1 MAKGKEIVGTI
12 NLVIPGGGATPA
24 PPVGP
29 ALGAKGVNIAAFVKQ
44 FNDATA
50 KLKGETIPVVI
61 SVYKDKTFSFIL
73 KQPPVSAQIRK
84 AAGIDK
90 GAGNAGPL
98 TSVGKISMDQVKGIA
113 EKKIAEMTAASMDA
127 AMRSVMG
134 TARSMGV
141 TVTGAPK
148 K

>member
-1 MAKGKEIVGTI
+1 MAKKEIVGTI

-50 KLKGETIPVVI
+50 KMKGEITPVVI
-61 SVYKDKTFSFIL
+61 TVYKDKTFSFIL
-73 KQPPVSAQIRK
+73 KQPPVSAQVRK

-90 GAGNAGPL
+90 GSGTAGPL
-98 TSVGKISMDQVKGIA
+98 STAGQITKAQVAEIAKKKGS
-113 EKKIAEMTAASMDA
+113 EMTAASLEA
-127 AMRSVMG
+127 AMRSVCG

-141 TVTGAPK
+141 KVVA
-148 K
+148 

>member
-1 MAKGKEIVGTI
+1 MAKQKEIVGTI

-29 ALGAKGVNIAAFVKQ
+29 ALGAKGVNIGAFVKQ

-50 KLKGETIPVVI
+50 QLKGEVIPVVI
-61 SVYKDKTFSFIL
+61 TVYKDKTFSFIL

-84 AAGIDK
+84 AAGIEK

-98 TSVGKISMDQVKGIA
+98 TSVATISKAQVKAIA
-113 EKKIAEMTAASMDA
+113 EKKIAEMTAASVDA
-127 AMRSVMG
+127 AMKSVMG

-141 TVTGAPK
+141 TIK
-148 K
+148 D

>member
-1 MAKGKEIVGTI
+1 MAKKEIVGTI

-50 KLKGETIPVVI
+50 KLKGEIIPVVI

-84 AAGIDK
+84 AAGIEK
-90 GAGNAGPL
+90 GSGTAGPTANAGQI
-98 TSVGKISMDQVKGIA
+98 TRAQVAEIAKKKGP
-113 EKKIAEMTAASMDA
+113 EMTAASLEA
-127 AMRSVMG
+127 AMKSVAG

-141 TVTGAPK
+141 KVVEK
-148 K
+148 

>member
-1 MAKGKEIVGTI
+1 MAKQKEIVGTI
-12 NLVIPGGGATPA
+12 NLVIAGGGATPA

-29 ALGAKGVNIAAFVKQ
+29 ALGAKGVNIGAFVKQ

-50 KLKGETIPVVI
+50 QLKGEVIPVVI
-61 SVYKDKTFSFIL
+61 TVYKDKTFTFIL

-84 AAGIDK
+84 AAGLEK

-98 TSVGKISMDQVKGIA
+98 TSVGTITKAQVKQIA
-113 EKKIAEMTAASMDA
+113 EKKIAEMTAASIDA
-127 AMRSVMG
+127 AMKSVAG

-141 TVTGAPK
+141 TIK
-148 K
+148 D

>member
-1 MAKGKEIVGTI
+1 MAKAKEIIGTI

-50 KLKGETIPVVI
+50 KLKGEIIPVVI

-73 KQPPVSAQIRK
+73 KQPPVSAQVRK
-84 AAGIDK
+84 AAGLEK
-90 GAGNAGPL
+90 GSGTAGPL
-98 TSVGKISMDQVKGIA
+98 TSIATITMAQVKEIA
-113 EKKIAEMTAASMDA
+113 AKKGAEMTAATPEA

-141 TVTGAPK
+141 TVKG
-148 K
+148 

>member
-1 MAKGKEIVGTI
+1 MAKQKEIVGTI

-29 ALGAKGVNIAAFVKQ
+29 ALGAKGVNIGIFVKQ

-50 KLKGETIPVVI
+50 NMKGEIIPVVI
-61 SVYKDKTFSFIL
+61 TVFKDKTFTFIM
-73 KQPPVSAQIRK
+73 KQPPVSAQVRK
-84 AAGIDK
+84 AAGIEK

-98 TSVGKISMDQVKGIA
+98 TSVGTITKAQVKQIA
-113 EKKIAEMTAASMDA
+113 EKKYAEMTAGSIDA
-127 AMRSVMG
+127 AMKTVMG

-141 TVTGAPK
+141 TISG
-148 K
+148 

>member
-1 MAKGKEIVGTI
+1 MAKQKEIVGII
-12 NLVIPGGGATPA
+12 NLVIPGGAATPA

-29 ALGAKGVNIAAFVKQ
+29 ALGAKGVNIGQFVKQ

-50 KLKGETIPVVI
+50 NLKGETIPVVI
-61 SVYKDKTFSFIL
+61 TVFKDKTFAFIL

-84 AAGIDK
+84 AAKIEK

-98 TSVGKISMDQVKGIA
+98 TSIATISTAQVKAIA
-113 EKKIAEMTAASMDA
+113 EKKISEMTAASLEA
-127 AMRSVMG
+127 AMRSVAG

-141 TVTGAPK
+141 TIAD
-148 K
+148 

>member
-1 MAKGKEIVGTI
+1 MAKQKEIVGTI

-29 ALGAKGVNIAAFVKQ
+29 ALGAKGVNIGAFVKQ

-50 KLKGETIPVVI
+50 NMKGEIIPVVI
-61 SVYKDKTFSFIL
+61 TVFKDKTFTFIM
-73 KQPPVSAQIRK
+73 KQPPVSAQVRK
-84 AAGIDK
+84 AAGIEK

-98 TSVGKISMDQVKGIA
+98 TSVGTITQAQVKQIA
-113 EKKIAEMTAASMDA
+113 EKKIAEMTAGSLDA
-127 AMRSVMG
+127 AMKTVMG

-141 TVTGAPK
+141 TISG
-148 K
+148 

>member
-1 MAKGKEIVGTI
+1 MAKKEIVGTI
-12 NLVIPGGGATPA
+12 NLVIPGASATPA

-50 KLKGETIPVVI
+50 KLKGEIIPVVI
-61 SVYKDKTFSFIL
+61 TVYKDKTFSFIL

-84 AAGIDK
+84 AAGIEK
-90 GAGNAGPL
+90 GSGTAGPSANAGQI
-98 TSVGKISMDQVKGIA
+98 TKAQVAEIAKKKG
-113 EKKIAEMTAASMDA
+113 AEMTAASLEA
-127 AMRSVMG
+127 AMKSVAG

-141 TVTGAPK
+141 KVVEK
-148 K
+148 

>member
-1 MAKGKEIVGTI
+1 MAKQKEIIGTI

-50 KLKGETIPVVI
+50 KLKGEIIPVVI
-61 SVYKDKTFSFIL
+61 TVFKDKTFTFIL

-84 AAGIDK
+84 AAKIEK

-98 TSVGKISMDQVKGIA
+98 TSIASISEAQVKEIA
-113 EKKIAEMTAASMDA
+113 QKKGAEMTAASLEA
-127 AMRSVMG
+127 AMRSVKG

-141 TVTGAPK
+141 TIKG
-148 K
+148 

>member
-1 MAKGKEIVGTI
+1 MAKQKEIVGTI

-29 ALGAKGVNIAAFVKQ
+29 ALGAKGVNIGAFVKQ

-50 KLKGETIPVVI
+50 QLKGETIPVVI
-61 SVYKDKTFSFIL
+61 TVYKDKTFTFIL

-84 AAGIDK
+84 AAKIEK

-98 TSVGKISMDQVKGIA
+98 TEVGTMTQAQVKQIA
-113 EKKIAEMTAASMDA
+113 EKKIAEMTAASLEA
-127 AMRSVMG
+127 AMKSVAG

-141 TVTGAPK
+141 TIKG
-148 K
+148 

>member
-1 MAKGKEIVGTI
+1 MAKAKEIIGTI

-50 KLKGETIPVVI
+50 KLKGEIIPVVI

-84 AAGIDK
+84 AAKIEK

-98 TSVGKISMDQVKGIA
+98 TSIAQITEADVKAIA
-113 EKKIAEMTAASMDA
+113 EKKISEMTAGSLEA
-127 AMRSVMG
+127 AMRSVRG

-141 TVTGAPK
+141 TVK

>member
-1 MAKGKEIVGTI
+1 MAKKEIVGTI
-12 NLVIPGGGATPA
+12 NLVIPGAGATPA

-50 KLKGETIPVVI
+50 KLKGEIIPVVI
-61 SVYKDKTFSFIL
+61 TVYKDKTFSFIL

-84 AAGIDK
+84 AAGIEK
-90 GAGNAGPL
+90 GSGTAGPSANAGQI
-98 TSVGKISMDQVKGIA
+98 TKAQVADIAKKKGP
-113 EKKIAEMTAASMDA
+113 EMTAASLEA
-127 AMRSVMG
+127 AMKSVSG

-141 TVTGAPK
+141 KVVEK
-148 K
+148 

>member
-1 MAKGKEIVGTI
+1 MAKAKEIIGTI

-50 KLKGETIPVVI
+50 KLKGEIIPVVI

-73 KQPPVSAQIRK
+73 KQPPVSAQVRK
-84 AAGIDK
+84 AAGLEK
-90 GAGNAGPL
+90 GSGTAGPL
-98 TSVGKISMDQVKGIA
+98 TSIATITMAQVKEIA
-113 EKKIAEMTAASMDA
+113 AKKGAEMTAATPEA

-141 TVTGAPK
+141 TIKG
-148 K
+148 

>member
-1 MAKGKEIVGTI
+1 MAKKEIVGTI

-29 ALGAKGVNIAAFVKQ
+29 ALGAKGVNIGAFVKQ
-44 FNDATA
+44 FNDATSTPQH
-50 KLKGETIPVVI
+50 KGEIIPVVI
-61 SVYKDKTFSFIL
+61 TVYKDKTFSFIL

-84 AAGIDK
+84 AAKIEK

-98 TSVGKISMDQVKGIA
+98 ADVGQITKAQVLEIAKKKGS
-113 EKKIAEMTAASMDA
+113 EMTAASVEA
-127 AMRSVMG
+127 AMRSIEG

-141 TVTGAPK
+141 KVVA
-148 K
+148 

>member
-1 MAKGKEIVGTI
+1 MAKVKEIIGTI

-29 ALGAKGVNIAAFVKQ
+29 ALGAKGVNIGAFVKQ

-50 KLKGETIPVVI
+50 KLKGEIIPVVI

-73 KQPPVSAQIRK
+73 KQPPVSAQVRK
-84 AAGIDK
+84 AAGLEK

-98 TSVGKISMDQVKGIA
+98 TSVATITMAQVKEIA
-113 EKKIAEMTAASMDA
+113 TKKGAEMTAASPEA
-127 AMRSVMG
+127 AMRCVIG

-141 TVTGAPK
+141 TIKG
-148 K
+148 